1 MTLTLTSIDQL
12 NDAAKTFISTIGKRR
27 IFAFY
32 GSMGAGKTTFIAAVC
47 KALGVTDTV
56 TSPTFAI
63 VNEYEVA
70 HQQHPAFPQGEVVY
84 HFDFYRIN
92 RLEEIYDLGYEE
104 YLYSDKLCLIE
115 WPEQLVN
122 LLPDDAV
129 RVDIT
134 AHDDG
139 TRTLTWT

>member
-12 NDAAKTFISTIGKRR
+12 NDVAKTFISTIGKRR

-92 RLEEIYDLGYEE
+92 HKEEIYDMGYEE
-104 YLYSDKLCLIE
+104 YLYSGRLCLIE
-115 WPEQLVN
+115 WPEVLGD

-129 RVDIT
+129 KVQIEEQ
-134 AHDDG
+134 ADG
-139 TRTLTWT
+139 SRTLIVG